1 MSNGASSVPTVTSGA
16 TEPIGKITIL
26 KRRILGVSFGGAS
39 RNDTVALTAGASIH
53 PKEPG
58 ETRHFGVELVPGIPG
73 CIAPDGN
80 GLLSPGRMAAKRCP
94 EDKAASFQVRKATPS
109 KGNRRS

>member
-1 MSNGASSVPTVTSGA
+1 VSNGASFVPTVTSGA

-26 KRRILGVSFGGAS
+26 KRRILRVSFGGAS

-80 GLLSPGRMAAKRCP
+80 GLLFPGTHGCETVPGGQGSIIPGP
-94 EDKAASFQVRKATPS
+94 E
-109 KGNRRS
+109 GNAL